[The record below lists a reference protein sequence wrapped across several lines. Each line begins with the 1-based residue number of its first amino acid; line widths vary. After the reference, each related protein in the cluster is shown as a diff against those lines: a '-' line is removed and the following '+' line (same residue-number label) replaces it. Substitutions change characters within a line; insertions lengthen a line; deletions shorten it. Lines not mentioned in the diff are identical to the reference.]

1 MITRRHMILTASGI
15 TASVLGSSA
24 WAANAM
30 TEKSGHTAKKTTF
43 LLVHGAWHGGWCWRD
58 VAAGLRDQG
67 HEVLTPTL
75 TGLGERAHLLSP
87 EIGLQTHVDDVLA
100 VIRFNELEDFVLV
113 GHSYGG
119 MVISGVA
126 DKVRDK
132 IRHIVYLDAA
142 VPRDGETMISQ
153 GPSRSADMLA
163 ATELQLRALAPDGI
177 AMQAFP
183 PEFLGI
189 PTDHPGYGWVAR
201 HMTPHPL
208 KTWLD
213 PIALPNGGSEGLPRT
228 YIHCNA
234 PVLPN
239 SSFGW
244 HHDQTS
250 KDTDWNSLTLATGHD
265 AMVTAPHALTRI
277 LRSL

>member
-1 MITRRHMILTASGI
+1 MITRRHMISAAASI
-15 TASVLGSSA
+15 SAAVLASPA
-24 WAANAM
+24 WAKSATGETSGKAM
-30 TEKSGHTAKKTTF
+30 RKTRF

-58 VAAGLRDQG
+58 VAAGLREAG
-67 HEVLTPTL
+67 HEVFTPTL

-87 EIGLQTHVDDVLA
+87 EIGLQTHVDDILA
-100 VIRFNELEDFVLV
+100 VIRFNELEDFILV

-142 VPRDGETMISQ
+142 LPRDGETMISQ
-153 GPSRSADMLA
+153 GAPRSADMLA
-163 ATELQLRALAPDGI
+163 ATEQQLRALAPEGI

-189 PTDHPGYGWVAR
+189 PKNHPGYRWVAR

-213 PIALPNGGSEGLPRT
+213 PIALPNGGSAGLPRT

-244 HHDQTS
+244 HYDQTS
-250 KDTDWNSLTLATGHD
+250 KDIEWTSLTLATGHD